1 MLWKQEWSRQ
11 VVYYISL
18 ICSKTLCEGWRQD
31 MRWFTAD
38 NLVFLDKSIFNKK
51 TGWRHW
57 GWGPI
62 SEEIQY
68 KADVRRGPTWS
79 ILAAMGLDGYLPC
92 TGIQEG
98 YFKREEFLYWL
109 FNNLLPALTEKYGH
123 CTLVIILDNNS
134 VHID

>member
-1 MLWKQEWSRQ
+1 
-11 VVYYISL
+11 
-18 ICSKTLCEGWRQD
+18 
-31 MRWFTAD
+31 MRRFTAD
-38 NLVFLDKSIFNKK
+38 NLVFLDESIFNEK
-51 TGWRHW
+51 TGWRHR

-62 SEEIQY
+62 GEEIRY
-68 KADVRRGPTWS
+68 EADVRRGPIWS

-92 TGIQEG
+92 IGVREG

-134 VHID
+134 VHVD